1 MKKILIGLVV
11 LGAILLGALYLFIP
25 GKMKMS
31 ASSSLHAAL
40 PGVSRSLYDNNNWKK
55 FWPAKTPFTLDDREY
70 LIKGKF
76 FNAFNIDIASDKD
89 TLSSIINL
97 LLIRTDSINIDWK
110 SEQITSSNPFKRFI
124 QYRQAI
130 ATEKNMKE
138 ILKSMKKFMEQT
150 QNIYG
155 FDITQ
160 TIVTDSVLISTR
172 RVLDHQPTLKDIDDM
187 IQSLKKYITEN
198 NAVEQNFPMLNVLR
212 IDSSRYEVMTA
223 IPVDRKLPLTND
235 FTPKFLLKS
244 GNILE
249 TKITGG
255 PYTIETAFK
264 EFENY
269 RSDYEYGTPAIPYQL
284 LVTDRSKEPDT
295 AKWITRIYYP
305 IY

>member
-31 ASSSLHAAL
+31 ASISLHAAL
-40 PGVSRSLYDNNNWKK
+40 PGVSRSLYDNNTWKN
-55 FWPAKTPFTLDDREY
+55 FWPAKTVFTLDDREF

-76 FNAFNIDIASDKD
+76 FNAFNVDIASDKD

-97 LLIRTDSINIDWK
+97 LLIRPDSLNVDWS
-110 SEQITSSNPFKRFI
+110 SEQITSSNPFKRFV
-124 QYRQAI
+124 QYQQAI

-138 ILKSMKKFMEQT
+138 ILKRMKKFMEQT

-155 FDITQ
+155 FDIKQ
-160 TIVTDSVLISTR
+160 TIVTDSALISTR
-172 RVLDHQPTLKDIDDM
+172 RVLDHQPTLKEIDDM

-223 IPVDRKLPLTND
+223 IPVDRQLPLTND
-235 FTPKFLLKS
+235 FAPKFLLKG

-249 TKITGG
+249 GEIKGG
-255 PYTIETAFK
+255 PNRIETALK

-269 RSDYEYGTPAIPYQL
+269 RLDYKFPSPAKPYQL
-284 LVTDRSKEPDT
+284 LITDRLKEPDT
-295 AKWITRIYYP
+295 TKWITRIYYP
-305 IY
+305 IF